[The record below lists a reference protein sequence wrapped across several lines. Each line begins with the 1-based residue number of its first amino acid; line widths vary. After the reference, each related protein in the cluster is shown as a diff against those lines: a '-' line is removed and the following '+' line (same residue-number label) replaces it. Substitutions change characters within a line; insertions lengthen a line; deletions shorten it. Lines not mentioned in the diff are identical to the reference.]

1 MVFIINPA
9 IVFTIVAGITTVTN
23 NKLNGAG
30 KPVSSKALTK
40 KTVPDITVPTALV
53 ITAFTLLDIVVLSSN
68 LISK

>member
-30 KPVSSKALTK
+30 NPTRSNALAK
-40 KTVPDITVPTALV
+40 KTVPDIR
-53 ITAFTLLDIVVLSSN
+53 N
-68 LISK
+68 C